1 MIEEVKQ
8 IFRSGKVPEH
18 LNKTLIALIPKIQG
32 PETLGNYRP
41 ISLYNMVYKVVTK
54 IRYCCNWMAFIGKK
68 KCIGVNKRK
77 IVLK

>member
-54 IRYCCNWMAFIGKK
+54 IRYCCNWMAFSGKGK
-68 KCIGVNKRK
+68 FNES
-77 IVLK
+77 